1 MNNNQRINKL
11 KQISD
16 YVRTTALGTILN
28 ANNGHVGGNLSSVE
42 LLVGLYFGGLFNPIC
57 CMQVYTGIF
66 QRRSRK
72 RNLGNYFYST
82 DYFTGD
88 SFLLVYKS
96 LGKKEGDAE

>member
-42 LLVGLYFGGLFNPIC
+42 LLVGLYFGGLFKFDPNNSKNENRDR
-57 CMQVYTGIF
+57 V
-66 QRRSRK
+66 
-72 RNLGNYFYST
+72 L
-82 DYFTGD
+82 
-88 SFLLVYKS
+88 
-96 LGKKEGDAE
+96 